1 MEGPVIRNVS
11 FSTICS
17 GGSPEMPRK
26 EEIKKVL
33 LIGSGPI
40 QIGQAAEFDFSGSQA
55 CRALREEGVIVVL
68 VNSNPATIQTDPGM
82 ADEIYIEPLRADII
96 EKIIEKERPDGILSG
111 MGGQTGLNLTA
122 ELAERGALKNVA
134 ILGTPLEAIY
144 HGEDREKFRDLMQQI
159 GEPVPRS
166 VILNNIADIGEAIRE
181 VGLPAIIRPAYTL
194 GGAGGGIAH
203 NDDELRKIVE
213 IGLNRSRI
221 HQVLIEESV
230 VGWKE
235 IEFEV
240 MRDAADTCIT
250 VCGMENVDAMG
261 IHTGESVVVAPI
273 LTLRDDEYQT
283 LRSAAIKIIRALDV
297 QGGCNIQFAYKDG
310 DYRVIEVNPRVS
322 RSSALASKAT
332 GYPIARVAAKIA
344 IGLRLDEIQNSVTG
358 CTPASFEPSI
368 DYVVVKVPRWPFD
381 KFKGAD
387 RTLTTAMKST
397 GEVMAIGRTLEESFK
412 KALRSLDTDMP
423 HHSNP
428 GEIRMILSRP
438 TDERFSTLFDA
449 FRQGFSV
456 EEVARLTNI
465 TPFFLEKIRN
475 IVDLEQ
481 SLALDSNPDQIVRA
495 KRCGF
500 TNSELVRIT
509 GRNWEEI
516 EAIAGLPTYKM
527 VDTCAAE
534 FPATTPYYY
543 STWESESEIR
553 KQEKQKVLIL
563 GSGPIRI
570 GQGIEFDYCT
580 VHAVKALREE
590 GIEVHIVN
598 NNPETVSTDF
608 DTSDRL
614 YFEPMQL
621 EDITSI
627 LKTDNYYGIMVQ
639 FGGQN
644 AVNLAV
650 PIEGEIQRLGLSTRI
665 LGTSPDAMDV
675 AEDRDRF
682 SILLDRLHIPS
693 PPNSSAY
700 SVEEAREKA
709 TRIGY
714 PVLVRPSY
722 VLGGRAMEIVHDEVE
737 LESYMKEA
745 VRVSRNHPV
754 LIDQFLQNAIE
765 LDVDAICDGEDV
777 LIGGIMEHIEEA
789 GVHSGDSACV
799 IPTQSLGPA
808 VLARVR
814 EYTKAIALGLGVVG
828 LVNIQL
834 AIKGNTVYVLEAN
847 PRASRTV
854 PFVSKATGI
863 PLAML
868 AAKTMMGKKI
878 KDLGYR
884 ETPISHVAVK
894 EVLLPF
900 NKLPGVDTVL
910 GPEMKST
917 GEVMG
922 IDYDFGRAY
931 YKACI
936 SADNELPVKGKV
948 FISVSSEQKDEVIGI
963 ARKLIGLGLTLYGTE
978 GTVAYLAEAGID
990 AHLIRK
996 VQEGSPNVIDLMRQG
1011 EIRLIINTPTGK
1023 QARQDHYQIMRAAVD
1038 YGIPYITTVQAA
1050 RAAAQAIEVIQ
1061 REQVTIEPI
1070 SHYIGNVGRSGS
1082 GGQSS

>member
-1 MEGPVIRNVS
+1 
-11 FSTICS
+11 
-17 GGSPEMPRK
+17 MPRLSH
-26 EEIKKVL
+26 IRKVL

-55 CRALREEGVIVVL
+55 CRALREEGVKVIL
-68 VNSNPATIQTDPGM
+68 VNSNPATIQTDPEM
-82 ADEIYIEPLRADII
+82 ADEIYIEPIRADII
-96 EKIIEKERPDGILSG
+96 AEIIKKERPDGILSG
-111 MGGQTGLNLTA
+111 MGGQTGLNMTA
-122 ELAERGALKNVA
+122 ELAERGALEGVE

-144 HGEDREKFRDLMQQI
+144 QGEDREKFRALMHKI
-159 GEPVPRS
+159 GEPVPTS
-166 VILNNIADIGEAIRE
+166 MILNSMDQIGEALE
-181 VGLPAIIRPAYTL
+181 VVGLPAIIRPAYTL

-203 NDDELRKIVE
+203 TPDELSRIVE
-213 IGLNRSRI
+213 IGLTRSRI

-240 MRDAADTCIT
+240 MRDASDTCII
-250 VCGMENVDAMG
+250 VCGMENVDPMG

-273 LTLRDDEYQT
+273 LTLRDDEFQL

-297 QGGCNIQFAYKDG
+297 QGGCNIQFAFKDG
-310 DYRVIEVNPRVS
+310 DYRIIEVNPRVS

-344 IGLRLDEIQNSVTG
+344 IGLRLDEITNSVTG

-381 KFKGAD
+381 KFKSAD

-397 GEVMAIGRTLEESFK
+397 GEVMAIGRLIEEAFK
-412 KALRSLDTDMP
+412 KALRSLDTDVTR
-423 HHSNP
+423 HINQS
-428 GEIRMILSRP
+428 EIRMILSRP
-438 TDERFSTLFDA
+438 TDERFHTLFDA
-449 FRQGFSV
+449 FRSGFTL
-456 EEVARLTNI
+456 EEIAGLTNI
-465 TPFFLEKIRN
+465 TPFFLEKIKN
-475 IVDLEQ
+475 IVDLENR
-481 SLALDSNPDQIVRA
+481 LASSPTRDDVVLA
-495 KRCGF
+495 KKYGF
-500 TNSELVRIT
+500 TDAELAKLTTRS
-509 GRNWEEI
+509 WEEI
-516 EAIAGLPTYKM
+516 EGVAGNPTYKM

-534 FPATTPYYY
+534 FPAITPYFY
-543 STWESESEIR
+543 STWESECEIIPSDR
-553 KQEKQKVLIL
+553 QKILIL

-580 VHAVKALREE
+580 VHAVQALREE
-590 GIEVHIVN
+590 QVEVHIVN

-614 YFEPMQL
+614 FFEPMTL
-621 EDITSI
+621 EDIVNI
-627 LKTDNYYGIMVQ
+627 LLKDKYYGVMVQ

-650 PIEGEIQRLGLSTRI
+650 PIYDEIHRLGLQTKI
-665 LGTSPDAMDV
+665 LGTTPDSMDV

-682 SILLDRLHIPS
+682 SLLLKKLGIPS

-700 SVEEAREKA
+700 SLEEARVKA
-709 TRIGY
+709 AAIGY

-745 VRVSRNHPV
+745 VRVSRHHPV
-754 LIDQFLQNAIE
+754 LIDSFLQNAVE
-765 LDVDAICDGEDV
+765 LDVDAVCDGEDV

-799 IPTQSLGPA
+799 IPTQSLSPSI
-808 VLARVR
+808 LERVR
-814 EYTKAIALGLGVVG
+814 DYTRRMSLELGVVG

-834 AIKGNTVYVLEAN
+834 AIKDNVVYVLEAN

-854 PFVSKATGI
+854 PFVSKATGL
-863 PLAML
+863 PLAKI
-868 AAKTMMGKKI
+868 AAKVMIGKKL
-878 KDLGYR
+878 KDIGYSER
-884 ETPISHVAVK
+884 PICHVAVK

-931 YKACI
+931 YKASV
-936 SADNELPVKGKV
+936 SADNELPLEGNI
-948 FISVSSEQKDEVIGI
+948 FISVASDQKDEVIEI
-963 ARKLIGLGLTLYGTE
+963 ARRLKNLGLSLYGTS
-978 GTVAYLAEAGID
+978 GTVEYLTQAGIE
-990 AHLIRK
+990 AHLVRK
-996 VQEGSPNVIDLMRQG
+996 VQEGSPNVIDMLRNG
-1011 EIRLIINTPTGK
+1011 EIRLIVNTPTDK
-1023 QARQDHYQIMRAAVD
+1023 QSRQDHYQIMRVAVD
-1038 YGIPYITTVQAA
+1038 YGVPYITTVQAA
-1050 RAAAQAIEVIQ
+1050 RAAALAVEAIKRSKI
-1061 REQVTIEPI
+1061 TIEPL
-1070 SHYIGNVGRSGS
+1070 SHYIPAH
-1082 GGQSS
+1082 